1 MLKKVLVVDDERGVR
16 ESMRMLLK
24 DYYQVAVAASGSEA
38 IAVLKDVQPD
48 VVLLDLRMP
57 DMSGIDV
64 LQSIKAIDPNIEVI
78 LVTAYATVDTA
89 RKALRLGAFDYLT
102 KPFDPQELESIVRRG
117 LERRIDTLRRSATLE
132 AIQQDYRTLRQ
143 EVELA
148 KHQMHTHVRDTIYAL
163 LMSLE
168 LRDAYSG
175 KHSMAVLW
183 LVDQFALQLGI
194 TPEERNRTRRAA
206 LVHDLG
212 KIGIPEDILNKPEP
226 LSPADQQVMHTHPRL
241 SEEII
246 TNVEA
251 LADLGPIVRA
261 HHERWDGNGYPD
273 GLSDEAIPWQSQV
286 LAICDTVHAMSSERC
301 YRSRLPEHIIRRELA
316 AQRGRQFNPAYVDAM
331 LAGTLI
337 SDIHSA
343 ENAGKMVLTS
353 QQIRQV
359 LGEPTPP
366 EPGISTLLATL
377 L

>member
-16 ESMRMLLK
+16 DSIRMLLK
-24 DYYQVAVAASGSEA
+24 AKYEVSVAASGTEA
-38 IAVLKDVQPD
+38 VTQLAEIQPE
-48 VVLLDLRMP
+48 VVLLDMRMP
-57 DMSGIDV
+57 DMTGIEV
-64 LQSIKAIDPNIEVI
+64 LQRIKAIDPSIEVI

-102 KPFDPQELESIVRRG
+102 KPFDPQELESIVQRA
-117 LERRIDTLRRSATLE
+117 LERRTDNLRRSATLE

-143 EVELA
+143 EVEMA
-148 KHQMHTHVRDTIYAL
+148 KHQMVTHVRDTIYAL

-175 KHSMAVLW
+175 QHSMAVLW
-183 LVDQFALQLGI
+183 LADQFAIKLDLS
-194 TPEERNRTRRAA
+194 PEDRNRLRRAA

-226 LSPADQQVMHTHPRL
+226 LSPSDQQIMQTHSRL

-273 GLSDEAIPWQSQV
+273 QLVGDAIPPHSQM
-286 LAICDTVHAMSSERC
+286 LAICDTVHAMSSVRC
-301 YRSRLPEHIIRRELA
+301 YRSRLPEHVIRRELM
-316 AQRGRQFNPAYVDAM
+316 AQRGRQFKPEFVDAM
-331 LAGTLI
+331 LACTLI
-337 SDIHSA
+337 SEIHQA
-343 ENAGKMVLTS
+343 ENSGNMVLTS
-353 QQIRQV
+353 QQIRLV
-359 LGEPTPP
+359 LGEQIPGEPLPTLSLTGK
-366 EPGISTLLATL
+366 E
-377 L
+377 